1 MFLSSG
7 FSSSSSM
14 SSTSVSESELS
25 KVCSDTNG
33 LLLSNV
39 CCCDSVKFVKEFLD
53 VMDDCFLLGGDF
65 VGFVGDLDL
74 DFGGEDLDEYLED
87 GGDSNGVFCCCV
99 EAFNMTVLFGD
110 ECGLI
115 FYIKQILIKIYFFK
129 SNSVIS
135 WGFIFKIFPYWRQPT
150 FSSTFF

>member
-14 SSTSVSESELS
+14 LSTSVSESELS

-33 LLLSNV
+33 LVLSIV
-39 CCCDSVKFVKEFLD
+39 CCCDSIKFVKEFLEE
-53 VMDDCFLLGGDF
+53 MDGCFLLGGDF
-65 VGFVGDLDL
+65 VGFVGNLDL
-74 DFGGEDLDEYLED
+74 DFGGEVLDEDLED
-87 GGDSNGVFCCCV
+87 GGDSSGDFCCCV

-115 FYIKQILIKIYFFK
+115 FYFKQ
-129 SNSVIS
+129 
-135 WGFIFKIFPYWRQPT
+135 
-150 FSSTFF
+150 

>member
-14 SSTSVSESELS
+14 SSTSVSESELN

-39 CCCDSVKFVKEFLD
+39 CCCCCCGCCCDSIKFVREFLD
-53 VMDDCFLLGGDF
+53 DVNGCFLLGGDF

-74 DFGGEDLDEYLED
+74 NFGGEDLDEDLVD
-87 GGDSNGVFCCCV
+87 GGDSSGDFCCCV
-99 EAFNMTVLFGD
+99 FLD
-110 ECGLI
+110 
-115 FYIKQILIKIYFFK
+115 
-129 SNSVIS
+129 VI
-135 WGFIFKIFPYWRQPT
+135 
-150 FSSTFF
+150 

>member
-39 CCCDSVKFVKEFLD
+39 CCCCCGCCCDSIKFVREFLD
-53 VMDDCFLLGGDF
+53 DVDGCFLLGGDF

-74 DFGGEDLDEYLED
+74 DFGGEDLDEDLVD
-87 GGDSNGVFCCCV
+87 GGDFCCCE
-99 EAFNMTVLFGD
+99 EAFNMTVVLFGE

-115 FYIKQILIKIYFFK
+115 FYFKQL
-129 SNSVIS
+129 
-135 WGFIFKIFPYWRQPT
+135 
-150 FSSTFF
+150 